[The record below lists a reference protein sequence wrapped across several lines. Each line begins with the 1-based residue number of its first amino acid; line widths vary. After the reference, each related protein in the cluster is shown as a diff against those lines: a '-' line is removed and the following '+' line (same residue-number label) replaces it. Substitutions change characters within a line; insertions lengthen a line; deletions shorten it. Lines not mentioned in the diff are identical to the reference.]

1 MRIDAINRVYDTY
14 STKNTSATVKTN
26 KTGSKDQV
34 ALSTQA
40 KDFAAI
46 KNMLKEVPEVRQDK
60 VDSLKEQIDNG
71 TYNVSS
77 QEVAQKIL
85 AQYSFR
91 G

>member
-14 STKNTSATVKTN
+14 STKNASATIKTN
-26 KTGSKDQV
+26 KTEGKDQV

-40 KDFAAI
+40 KDFATI

-60 VDSLKEQIDNG
+60 VDSLKEQINNG